1 MPSSSPKTS
10 SSSEPA
16 TDATVWAVMPVW
28 PTVTACSPSSAS
40 KAGSCLRYHGKVGA
54 SQNLDIVDILGNHH
68 RLVER
73 GTTEQ
78 VGKDE
83 HAIALLAHGGNSGA
97 EILTVG
103 SSLVALER
111 NDGKSGLVTSDHSD
125 SACKAGCELSMT
137 GKNKANHS
145 NFPSEGVY
153 DLSPMMFGSQRAIA
167 LKASW
172 KAFFENQW
180 SLNW

>member
-1 MPSSSPKTS
+1 MAPKS
-10 SSSEPA
+10 AIRCRPRRRRYPLRLGG
-16 TDATVWAVMPVW
+16 DARLANGHGLL
-28 PTVTACSPSSAS
+28 AKLGERGIAAEEQ
-40 KAGSCLRYHGKVGA
+40 KLNNHGKVGA
-54 SQNLDIVDILGNHH
+54 SQNLDVVDILGNHH
-68 RLVER
+68 RLIER

-103 SSLVALER
+103 SSLVALKR
-111 NDGKSGLVTSDHSD
+111 NDGKSRLVAGNHSD

-153 DLSPMMFGSQRAIA
+153 DLCPMIFGSQRALA
-167 LKASW
+167 LKAS
-172 KAFFENQW
+172 
-180 SLNW
+180 

>member
-1 MPSSSPKTS
+1 MEYDYSN
-10 SSSEPA
+10 A
-16 TDATVWAVMPVW
+16 DRLGGDARLANGHRLL
-28 PTVTACSPSSAS
+28 AKLGERGIAAEEQ
-40 KAGSCLRYHGKVGA
+40 KLNNHGKVGA
-54 SQNLDIVDILGNHH
+54 SQNLDVVDILGNHH

-73 GTTEQ
+73 GAAKQ

-103 SSLVALER
+103 CSLVALKR
-111 NDGKSGLVTSDHSD
+111 NDGKSRLVAGNHSD

-153 DLSPMMFGSQRAIA
+153 NLSPMIFESQRALA

-172 KAFFENQW
+172 KAFFEDQW
-180 SLNW
+180 FLNW

>member
-1 MPSSSPKTS
+1 MGLYYQAFTGG
-10 SSSEPA
+10 A
-16 TDATVWAVMPVW
+16 
-28 PTVTACSPSSAS
+28 
-40 KAGSCLRYHGKVGA
+40 AGRGVAAEEQKLNNHGKVSAG
-54 SQNLDIVDILGNHH
+54 QNLDIVDILGNHH

-73 GTTEQ
+73 GAAKQ

-103 SSLVALER
+103 SSLVAG
-111 NDGKSGLVTSDHSD
+111 NHSD

-153 DLSPMMFGSQRAIA
+153 NLSPMIFGSQRALA
-167 LKASW
+167 LKAS
-172 KAFFENQW
+172 
-180 SLNW
+180 